1 MTHVWAPCIHST
13 HCCEGPVK
21 VNSGELTRHKR
32 ATTSR
37 TEAPLSGF
45 TNTIILENT
54 LGNLYVDLYVTLNR
68 AHPIYRETSAF
79 PELMSTA
86 TLTDLKKS

>member
-1 MTHVWAPCIHST
+1 MSHVWALCIHSMQ
-13 HCCEGPVK
+13 CCEGPVK
-21 VNSGELTRHKR
+21 VNSGELTQHKR
-32 ATTSR
+32 AATSR

-54 LGNLYVDLYVTLNR
+54 LGNLYVGLNVTLNR
-68 AHPIYRETSAF
+68 AHPIYRDTSAF

-86 TLTDLKKS
+86 TLTNFKKL